1 LDLRD
6 AYLVRAD
13 LRDAYLRGAD
23 LRGANLRGAEIAGA
37 DLTGVKYDAKTVW
50 PQGFTPPGGGGR
62 MASRRLSRFEEG
74 VPADP
79 TKNMSPEDAAEWEE
93 MNEKYGDKF
102 KKASG
107 GSRYAAGKIV
117 AREPYMRALQRM
129 QDAFDRSGGDP
140 VKLYDAIDRRVRATR
155 ELGKLQ
161 GIYDAIVFD
170 VMRGTFGPVP
180 RFLDVR
186 YKALLEQLQKVLY
199 MSRSAQY

>member
-1 LDLRD
+1 MYRPHGRDWFDNFREAALVTGKFMAAMYDYVELCNHVEMSAQDYLDSKSKFSRS
-6 AYLVRAD
+6 
-13 LRDAYLRGAD
+13 
-23 LRGANLRGAEIAGA
+23 
-37 DLTGVKYDAKTVW
+37 
-50 PQGFTPPGGGGR
+50 
-62 MASRRLSRFEEG
+62 ASRSDRLSRFEEG

-79 TKNMSPEDAAEWEE
+79 TENMSPEDAAEWEE
-93 MNEKYGDKF
+93 MTEKYKDKF
-102 KKASG
+102 KKASY

-161 GIYDAIVFD
+161 GIYDAIIFD

-180 RFLDVR
+180 RFLDMR
-186 YKALLEQLQKVLY
+186 YKALLDQLQQVLRV
-199 MSRSAQY
+199 SRAF